1 MASSDTQGWAL
12 PPVMLSPC
20 IPTVPEGPTFLTALL
35 HGSQPQ
41 HRPLGS
47 HLHPLLVSLSPVG
60 MAWGRKRVMPRA
72 AASKT
77 QSWGCSVGGG
87 NGLRGI

>member
-20 IPTVPEGPTFLTALL
+20 IPMVPEGPTFLTALL

-60 MAWGRKRVMPRA
+60 MAWGRKRVYA
-72 AASKT
+72 
-77 QSWGCSVGGG
+77 QGCSEQNPKLGM
-87 NGLRGI
+87 LCRGR